1 MRIDGDKVK
10 LNKIYC
16 ENAMLL
22 SDFLI
27 IPKNI
32 ESKKNVLVQNF
43 ITASCL
49 VRFAAFFMSGSVDLA
64 FLPFDLIQKPTH
76 MWDFIF

>member
-1 MRIDGDKVK
+1 
-10 LNKIYC
+10 
-16 ENAMLL
+16 MLL

-49 VRFAAFFMSGSVDLA
+49 VRFAAFFYWTTTDRLKITDGSQVN
-64 FLPFDLIQKPTH
+64 QKLCCRYTMIFGQRRRIGPPTC
-76 MWDFIF
+76 